1 MTRLQLFVR
10 WVFRLGSFIPSFSIR
25 LRWRGTLLAIFGIQ
39 FMGYGLSKEPVDFYE
54 DVFPFLEA
62 RCFKCHSDE
71 KQKGDLRLDS
81 PAWIVR
87 GSENGEVF
95 TPGDANDSPLYY
107 LTTFDEDDPD
117 YMPSKG
123 KGLTGPEKELLR
135 RWIDEGADFGDGMGD
150 MMAMSSM
157 VPPGADVK
165 SKYTDELPLPP
176 ASYELSQSL
185 AEAVVALKMKGVLVD
200 TVNHD
205 AQFLEISYT
214 YVVDRDAYSLSLLDP
229 IVAAVVKLNY
239 GRSAVSDGQL
249 EGIGRFESLS
259 YLDLRNTAISDASL
273 EEIRD
278 LASLE
283 YLNLYGTAVTD
294 SGLRSLYKMKNLQQI
309 YLHNTSVTTA
319 GVRALQKAL
328 PNLRVVR

>member
-1 MTRLQLFVR
+1 MTVLHTCVR
-10 WVFRLGSFIPSFSIR
+10 SILLGVANSIVPIA
-25 LRWRGTLLAIFGIQ
+25 LGE
-39 FMGYGLSKEPVDFYE
+39 EPVDFYH

-81 PAWIVR
+81 PAWIMR
-87 GSENGEVF
+87 GSENGDVF

-123 KGLTGPEKELLR
+123 KGLTGAEKELLR
-135 RWIDEGADFGDGMGD
+135 RWIDEGADFGEGMGD

-165 SKYTDELPLPP
+165 SKYTDEVPLPP
-176 ASYELSQSL
+176 ASYELSQSF
-185 AEAVVALKMKGVLVD
+185 AKTVAALEMKGLLVD

-205 AQFLEISYT
+205 AEFLEISYT
-214 YVVDRDAYSLSLLDP
+214 YAVDNDAYSLSLLDP
-229 IVAAVVKLNY
+229 VAQAVVKLNY
-239 GRSAVSDGQL
+239 GRSAVTDGQL
-249 EGIGRFESLS
+249 EGIGRFEKLS
-259 YLDLRNTAISDASL
+259 YLDLRNTAISDETL
-273 EEIRD
+273 EEIRRLD
-278 LASLE
+278 TLQ
-283 YLNLYGTAVTD
+283 YLNLYGTSVTD
-294 SGLRSLYKMKNLQQI
+294 SGLKSLHKLKNLRQI
-309 YLHNTSVTTA
+309 YLHNTAVTGA

-328 PNLRVVR
+328 PELRVVR